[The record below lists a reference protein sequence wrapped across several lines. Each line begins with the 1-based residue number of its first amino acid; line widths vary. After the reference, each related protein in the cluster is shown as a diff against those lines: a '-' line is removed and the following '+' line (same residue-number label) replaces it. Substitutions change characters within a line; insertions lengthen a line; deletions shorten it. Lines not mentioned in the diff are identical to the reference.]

1 MSVLGVSTTPSSA
14 AFLQPASELVAAQV
28 QRISRP
34 FEAGAA
40 AAQ

>member
-14 AFLQPASELVAAQV
+14 AFLAA
-28 QRISRP
+28 RISRP

-40 AAQ
+40 AAE